1 MGEDT
6 DATPTLNH
14 RGFLPDH
21 NYVTEGKKMTEDAA
35 CVYMLQSVC
44 WGVRTCELYLF
55 WTSGESVR
63 VCTRAYACLVGKIN
77 LRRLPNLL

>member
-21 NYVTEGKKMTEDAA
+21 NYVTEGKKMTEEAA
-35 CVYMLQSVC
+35 CVYMFQSMFLSVPPSECVSMFWTYVECVSVC
-44 WGVRTCELYLF
+44 DNACVRL
-55 WTSGESVR
+55 SVR
-63 VCTRAYACLVGKIN
+63 QKK
-77 LRRLPNLL
+77 LRTAS

>member
-21 NYVTEGKKMTEDAA
+21 NYVTEGKKTTGEAA
-35 CVYMLQSVC
+35 CLYMLQSVAP
-44 WGVRTCELYLF
+44 CECVSMF
-55 WTSGESVR
+55 WTTGE
-63 VCTRAYACLVGKIN
+63 CLCD
-77 LRRLPNLL
+77 

>member
-21 NYVTEGKKMTEDAA
+21 NYVTEGKNMTEEAA
-35 CVYMLQSVC
+35 FV
-44 WGVRTCELYLF
+44 
-55 WTSGESVR
+55 
-63 VCTRAYACLVGKIN
+63 
-77 LRRLPNLL
+77 